1 MHVQR
6 FDWDGRNVEH
16 IGLHRVEPIDAEAV
30 CRSHRSVVLRG
41 HEGRYVVYGQT
52 TGGRYL
58 FIALYKRG
66 QGVVRIIT
74 ARDMTDT
81 ERRFYHHRRH

>member
-16 IGLHRVEPIDAEAV
+16 IGLHQVEPVDAEVV
-30 CRSHRSVVLRG
+30 CRNRRSVVMRG
-41 HEGRYVVYGQT
+41 RGGRYVVYGQT
-52 TGGRYL
+52 PEGRYL
-58 FIALYKRG
+58 FIVLYRFG

-74 ARDMTDT
+74 ARDMTDA
-81 ERRFYHHRRH
+81 ERRFYHHRRR